1 MNFIGISPDIQK
13 KPGGH
18 ERQSGPC
25 SQEKLPDKKSGEAR
39 PFGRAAIHE
48 ILRIDAQVRRMI
60 NCHATVEEI
69 VAYAREHQG
78 MHTLQESGIIL
89 VKKGVTTPEEL
100 VRIACE

>member
-1 MNFIGISPDIQK
+1 
-13 KPGGH
+13 
-18 ERQSGPC
+18 
-25 SQEKLPDKKSGEAR
+25 
-39 PFGRAAIHE
+39 
-48 ILRIDAQVRRMI
+48 MI